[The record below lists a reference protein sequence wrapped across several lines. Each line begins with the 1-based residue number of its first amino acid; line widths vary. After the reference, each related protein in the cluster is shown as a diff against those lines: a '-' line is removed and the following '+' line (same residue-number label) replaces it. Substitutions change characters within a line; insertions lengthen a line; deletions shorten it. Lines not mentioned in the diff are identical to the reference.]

1 MLRSWPLLK
10 GRTQDGIIQER
21 GRRGSSKGVLCMRSY
36 LILLVLGLSQC
47 ASATVKYF
55 AYGSNCFA
63 ETLRL
68 RTGVASNELL
78 GPRPKPAMLR
88 GYRLS
93 FSLPGIPLVEPS
105 FATVVPSPRDLVW
118 GCLYE
123 LPSDGLWRRLCLT
136 EGVPLVY
143 EALPCSVVTA
153 DGDEIGGC
161 FTLYAPPR
169 CCFPLGLEV
178 APSQR
183 YLATIVAGL
192 RESGVRAE
200 YLDYIDKRW
209 GSSSTVQ

>member
-1 MLRSWPLLK
+1 M
-10 GRTQDGIIQER
+10 
-21 GRRGSSKGVLCMRSY
+21 KGVLF
-36 LILLVLGLSQC
+36 LLVLSVSLC

-55 AYGSNCFA
+55 AYGSNCLA
-63 ETLRL
+63 ERLRL
-68 RTGVASNELL
+68 RTGAANKELL

-93 FSLPGIPLVEPS
+93 FSLPGVPLVEPS

-123 LPSDGLWRRLCLT
+123 LPTELWRRLCLT

-143 EALPCSVVTA
+143 ETLSVSVVTA

-161 FTLYAPPR
+161 QTLYAPPSR
-169 CCFPLGLEV
+169 CFPLGIEV
-178 APSQR
+178 APSKR
-183 YLATIVAGL
+183 YLGTILTGL